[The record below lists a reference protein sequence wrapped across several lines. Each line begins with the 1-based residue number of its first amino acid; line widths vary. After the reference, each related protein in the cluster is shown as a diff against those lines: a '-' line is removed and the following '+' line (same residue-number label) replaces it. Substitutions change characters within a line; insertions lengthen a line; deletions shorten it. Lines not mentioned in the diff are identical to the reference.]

1 MSAPEMQY
9 SYYPAKAV
17 HRNYQAG
24 PSLLEAGYRPTDEE
38 CATLAAP
45 IASFLR
51 HCSCYDMLGV
61 STQVVVLDVHAPL
74 SVAFIAAQET
84 RIQSCVLWDPRKRQ
98 YVGVLTSTDYI
109 CILLYCESHPE
120 EADAV
125 ALWTI
130 EHWQEVRRAQGLGRS
145 KEKFGAL
152 TCQHSGIVTCKTDS
166 SLHDCL
172 QKMREHCVRRIIAL
186 AEKEGEDFSLV
197 AMMDV
202 GQIVEYLGV
211 MFFHIEKAGAS
222 IGRAGGGGGGGAAN
236 SSTGGAAGDSA
247 GGADAPHRMSSQLF
261 TETKTTSAAGGDS
274 DSLMHSASSNA
285 GGNAALSS
293 MRGNSGR
300 QFGPNEFDDY
310 DDDLQGVFSLGEA
323 HVLPPYVAYII
334 TQAEAAGASGSGGV
348 GIASDVRVGPYNSI
362 FDVPFMYLPRIGA
375 HRRKPIFATME
386 QKLSEALTLMLDHD
400 IESIAICAPKEGIII
415 DVVSRSDL
423 LRMENQGVYDTQLTV
438 REALASKISDHIFVF
453 YEKDTLREIF
463 SHFVRRRVKELFMV
477 DPDTGRLLG
486 QLNVAEFVYFLVFG
500 VSE

>member
-1 MSAPEMQY
+1 MSASEVQH
-9 SYYPAKAV
+9 SYYPASAA
-17 HRNYQAG
+17 HTSYQAG
-24 PSLLEAGYRPTDEE
+24 SSLLEAGYRPTDEE

-51 HCSCYDMLGV
+51 NCSCYDMLGV
-61 STQVVVLDVHAPL
+61 STQVVVLDVQAPL

-98 YVGVLTSTDYI
+98 YIGVLTSTDYI
-109 CILLYCESHPE
+109 CILMYCQAHPK

-130 EHWQEVRRAQGLGRS
+130 EHWQEVRAAQGLGRP
-145 KEKFGAL
+145 KEKLGAPPGPK
-152 TCQHSGIVTCKTDS
+152 SSIVTCKTDT

-172 QKMREHCVRRIIAL
+172 QMMREHCVRRIIAL

-202 GQIVEYLGV
+202 EQIVEYLGV
-211 MFFHIEKAGAS
+211 MFFHIEKAGGS
-222 IGRAGGGGGGGAAN
+222 IGRTGGGAN
-236 SSTGGAAGDSA
+236 SSTGDAAGDGA
-247 GGADAPHRMSSQLF
+247 GGAGAPHRTNLTIS
-261 TETKTTSAAGGDS
+261 TATNRTNVAGDS
-274 DSLMHSASSNA
+274 D
-285 GGNAALSS
+285 LSS
-293 MRGNSGR
+293 LQHNNSHQLR
-300 QFGPNEFDDY
+300 SNDFDEY
-310 DDDLQGVFSLGEA
+310 DDDPQGVFALGEA
-323 HVLPPYVAYII
+323 YVLPPYVASII

-348 GIASDVRVGPYNSI
+348 GIASDVRVGPYSSI
-362 FDVPFMYLPRIGA
+362 FDVPFMYVPQVGA

-386 QKLSEALTLMLDHD
+386 QKLSEALTLMLDHNT
-400 IESIAICAPKEGIII
+400 ESIAVCSPKEGVII

-500 VSE
+500 VSD

>member
-1 MSAPEMQY
+1 MMSSSEAQH
-9 SYYPAKAV
+9 SYYPASAA
-17 HRNYQAG
+17 HTNYHAG
-24 PSLLEAGYRPTDEE
+24 SSLFEAGYKPTDEE
-38 CATLAAP
+38 CATLSAP

-51 HCSCYDMLGV
+51 NCSCYDMLGV
-61 STQVVVLDVHAPL
+61 STQVVVLDVQVPL

-109 CILLYCESHPE
+109 CILLYCQEHPD

-130 EHWQEVRRAQGLGRS
+130 EHWQEVREAQGLGRP
-145 KEKFGAL
+145 KEKLGAL
-152 TCQHSGIVTCKTDS
+152 SGPKGGIVTCKTDT

-172 QKMREHCVRRIIAL
+172 QLMREHCVRRIIAL

-202 GQIVEYLGV
+202 QQIVEYLGV
-211 MFFHIEKAGAS
+211 MFFHIEKAGGS
-222 IGRAGGGGGGGAAN
+222 MSRAGCGAN
-236 SSTGGAAGDSA
+236 SSTGDAGSGGA
-247 GGADAPHRMSSQLF
+247 GGGDAPHRTSLAMS
-261 TETKTTSAAGGDS
+261 TATNTTSVAGDS
-274 DSLMHSASSNA
+274 DFASPPHHSSPPLRSHD
-285 GGNAALSS
+285 
-293 MRGNSGR
+293 
-300 QFGPNEFDDY
+300 FDEY
-310 DDDLQGVFSLGEA
+310 DDDPQGVFALGEA
-323 HVLPPYVAYII
+323 YVLPPYVASII

-348 GIASDVRVGPYNSI
+348 GIASDVHVGPYSSI
-362 FDVPFMYLPRIGA
+362 FDVPFMYLSQIGA
-375 HRRKPIFATME
+375 HRRKPIFTTME
-386 QKLSEALTLMLDHD
+386 QKLSEALTLMLDHNT
-400 IESIAICAPKEGIII
+400 ESIAVCSPKEGIII
-415 DVVSRSDL
+415 DVFSRSDL

-486 QLNVAEFVYFLVFG
+486 QLNVAEFVCFLVFG

>member
-1 MSAPEMQY
+1 MSASEVQH
-9 SYYPAKAV
+9 SYYPASAA
-17 HRNYQAG
+17 HTSYQAG
-24 PSLLEAGYRPTDEE
+24 SSLLEAGYRPTDEE

-51 HCSCYDMLGV
+51 NCSCYDMLGV
-61 STQVVVLDVHAPL
+61 STQVVVLDVQAPL

-109 CILLYCESHPE
+109 CILLYCQAHPK

-130 EHWQEVRRAQGLGRS
+130 EHWQEVRTAQGLGWP
-145 KEKFGAL
+145 KEKLGAPSGPK
-152 TCQHSGIVTCKTDS
+152 SGIITCKTDT

-172 QKMREHCVRRIIAL
+172 QMMREHCVRRIIAL

-202 GQIVEYLGV
+202 EQIVEYLGV
-211 MFFHIEKAGAS
+211 MFFHIEKAGGL
-222 IGRAGGGGGGGAAN
+222 IGRAGGGAN
-236 SSTGGAAGDSA
+236 SSTGDAAGDGA
-247 GGADAPHRMSSQLF
+247 GGVGAPHRTNLTLSTATNTASV
-261 TETKTTSAAGGDS
+261 AGDS
-274 DSLMHSASSNA
+274 
-285 GGNAALSS
+285 GLSS
-293 MRGNSGR
+293 PQHNSSHQIR
-300 QFGPNEFDDY
+300 SNNFDEY
-310 DDDLQGVFSLGEA
+310 DDDPQGVFALGEA
-323 HVLPPYVAYII
+323 YVLPPYVASII

-348 GIASDVRVGPYNSI
+348 GIASDVRVGPYSSI
-362 FDVPFMYLPRIGA
+362 FDVPFTYVPQVGA

-386 QKLSEALTLMLDHD
+386 QKLSEALTLMLDHNT
-400 IESIAICAPKEGIII
+400 ESIAVCSPKEGIII

-500 VSE
+500 LSD